1 MELKEVKKAAAT
13 WYKGLKGYSR
23 NEIKDNSRYLISY
36 WDEWLQHN
44 ASKIGKLTVKE
55 KKMKKEEKKNA
66 ENKKRVKRDEEE
78 EKKDEEEEKKDEE
91 EVKEENEDGEEQEG
105 NNDLRNEYGAFLSNL
120 EVNNSI
126 NEKI

>member
-36 WDEWLQHN
+36 WDEWLQQN

-55 KKMKKEEKKNA
+55 KKMKKEEKKKA
-66 ENKKRVKRDEEE
+66 EKKKRVKR
-78 EKKDEEEEKKDEE
+78 DEEEEKKDEE

-105 NNDLRNEYGAFLSNL
+105 NNDLRNGYGAFLSNL

>member
-23 NEIKDNSRYLISY
+23 DEIKDNPRYLISY

-55 KKMKKEEKKNA
+55 KKMKKEEKKKA
-66 ENKKRVKRDEEE
+66 EKKKRVKR
-78 EKKDEEEEKKDEE
+78 DEEEEKKDEE

>member
-36 WDEWLQHN
+36 WDEWLQQN

-55 KKMKKEEKKNA
+55 KKMKKEEKKRA
-66 ENKKRVKRDEEE
+66 EKKKRVKR
-78 EKKDEEEEKKDEE
+78 DEEEEKKDEE

-105 NNDLRNEYGAFLSNL
+105 NNDLRNGYGAFLSNL

>member
-23 NEIKDNSRYLISY
+23 DEIKDNSRYLISY

-78 EKKDEEEEKKDEE
+78 EKKDEEE
-91 EVKEENEDGEEQEG
+91 VKEENEDGEEQEG

>member
-36 WDEWLQHN
+36 WDEWLQQN

-55 KKMKKEEKKNA
+55 KKMKKEEKKRA
-66 ENKKRVKRDEEE
+66 EKKKRVKR
-78 EKKDEEEEKKDEE
+78 DEEEEKKDEE

-105 NNDLRNEYGAFLSNL
+105 NNDLRNG
-120 EVNNSI
+120 
-126 NEKI
+126 

>member
-23 NEIKDNSRYLISY
+23 DEIKDNSRYLISY

-55 KKMKKEEKKNA
+55 KKMKKEEKKKA
-66 ENKKRVKRDEEE
+66 EKKKRVKR
-78 EKKDEEEEKKDEE
+78 DEEEEKKDEE